1 MGPLSGL
8 DQIFWFL
15 LLPGETNQDGLLWT
29 GRFSAILGFTSGEKK
44 VHLSLSPRWALRW
57 ARWCYMMGQALELV
71 ILLRA
76 ESLAGSYLFRKEV
89 CSVQK

>member
-15 LLPGETNQDGLLWT
+15 LLPGETNQGGLLWT
-29 GRFSAILGFTSGEKK
+29 GRFSGILGFTSGEKK
-44 VHLSLSPRWALRW
+44 VRLSLSLIW
-57 ARWCYMMGQALELV
+57 ARWCCMMGQALEPV

-76 ESLAGSYLFRKEV
+76 ESLTGRYLFRKEV
-89 CSVQK
+89 CSVQE